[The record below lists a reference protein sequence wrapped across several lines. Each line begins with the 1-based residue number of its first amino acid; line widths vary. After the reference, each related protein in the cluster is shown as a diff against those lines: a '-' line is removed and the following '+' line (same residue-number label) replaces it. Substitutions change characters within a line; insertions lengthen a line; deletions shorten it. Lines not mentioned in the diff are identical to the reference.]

1 MCLADGPKN
10 LVVQIGMFLAYI
22 LLGALVFQALE
33 SRNEE
38 KERETMLEARIHF
51 QKKYN
56 ISHADM
62 QTFVNKI
69 EEIVDHGFS
78 QHWMKRWT
86 ILGSLFF
93 AGTVVTTIGSRLFL
107 SSSKFYSVVCR
118 GKLSSIDS
126 SEMFKEQK
134 GRKLLDS
141 RVCE

>member
-1 MCLADGPKN
+1 MRRKGMCLADGLKN
-10 LVVQIGMFLAYI
+10 LVLQIGMFLAYI

-38 KERETMLEARIHF
+38 KERETMLEAQIHF

-93 AGTVVTTIGSRLFL
+93 AGTVVTTIGETNHFIWQCISFL
-107 SSSKFYSVVCR
+107 SNSKP
-118 GKLSSIDS
+118 L
-126 SEMFKEQK
+126 
-134 GRKLLDS
+134 
-141 RVCE
+141 

>member
-1 MCLADGPKN
+1 MKDFRGKNRLSLRRKGMCLADGPKN

-93 AGTVVTTIGSRLFL
+93 AGTVVTTIGETIYFIWQCISFL
-107 SSSKFYSVVCR
+107 SNSKS
-118 GKLSSIDS
+118 L
-126 SEMFKEQK
+126 
-134 GRKLLDS
+134 
-141 RVCE
+141 